1 MALTKLITAGGHEG
15 TTPRRDAA
23 VKARVT
29 VKTDHSHT
37 DEIRASAA
45 AEAKLREPVPRVED
59 ETLMDGS

>member
-1 MALTKLITAGGHEG
+1 MELITAGGHEG
-15 TTPRRDAA
+15 TMPWRDTASKVRVA
-23 VKARVT
+23 VKA
-29 VKTDHSHT
+29 DCSHA